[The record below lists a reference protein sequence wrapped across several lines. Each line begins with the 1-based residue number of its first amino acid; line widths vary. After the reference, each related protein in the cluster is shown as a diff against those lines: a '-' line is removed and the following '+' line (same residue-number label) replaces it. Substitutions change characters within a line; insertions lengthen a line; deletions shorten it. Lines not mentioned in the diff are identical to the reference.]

1 MQGKMLKF
9 EKDGETFETVDILPV
24 LPLRD
29 VVVFPYM
36 VIPLMV
42 GRPTSVAGIESAM
55 LGERLILLVSQLDGE
70 NEEPSGRDLNRVGV
84 IGRIL
89 QSVRLPDG
97 TLKVL
102 VEGLE
107 KARIRRYLPSQE
119 YLRARLELLP
129 FDQEGGKELQAL
141 SRKAMRLFEEYVKLN
156 SRLPDELLTAT
167 QNVDNLL
174 RQGYII
180 AGHLL
185 IRMSD
190 KQRILEAESLERHFA
205 LVCQYLNAEMEIL
218 RLERKI
224 DDNVKRQ
231 IMKNQR
237 EFYLQEQLK
246 AIHRELGHDE
256 EGYDEIEELRAQLRK
271 KKLPDEVLAKAEKE
285 VSKLSRMSSMS
296 PEATV
301 VRNYL
306 DWIVSLPWRETTK
319 SRLDVNEV
327 ARILDEDHYG
337 LRKIKDRIIEY
348 IAVAK
353 LAGELRGPILCF
365 VGPPGVGKTSL
376 GQSIA
381 RALGRKMTR
390 LSVGGVRDEAEI
402 RGHRRT
408 YIGAM
413 PGKIIQ
419 SMKRA
424 GVINPVILIDE
435 IDKMSTDYRGDPSS
449 ALLEVLDPEQNTQ
462 FVDHYLEVD
471 YDLSKVMFITTANY
485 AHQIPDPLRDRME
498 LITLPGY
505 LHDEKR
511 EIARRFLV
519 PKQVKAHGIKSGQ
532 VEITDKAIDSMI
544 ELYTREAGVRA
555 LERSIEAVC
564 RKTARKLAESV
575 RKRRKP
581 IRITPGM
588 LGDYLGV
595 PKFLETELEGSDR
608 VGLANGMAWTGAG
621 GALLQ
626 IEVAILDG
634 KGKLTL
640 TGKLGDVMKE
650 SAEAALTY
658 VRSRWRD
665 FGLEPDFYRKLDIHV
680 HVPEGATPKDGPSA
694 GVAITTAI
702 VSALSGVPVRRD
714 VSMTGEV
721 TLRGRVLPVG
731 GLNEK
736 TVAAVRAGVNVII
749 WPAANRKDLEELPRE
764 VREQADIRFVESV
777 DEALAIALAGPLPP
791 ASTKII
797 MPVADDSLDV
807 DTPAG
812 QYKH

>member
-1 MQGKMLKF
+1 MPETRLQF
-9 EKDGETFETVDILPV
+9 SKDGEEFETADILPV

-42 GRPTSVAGIESAM
+42 GRPNSVAGIESAM
-55 LGERLILLVSQLDGE
+55 LAERLILLVSQLDGE
-70 NEEPSGRDLNRVGV
+70 NEEPSGKDLNRVGV
-84 IGRIL
+84 VGRIL

-107 KARIRRYLPSQE
+107 KARIRRYLPGQE
-119 YLRARLELLP
+119 YLRARFEVLP
-129 FDQEGGKELQAL
+129 FDLAGGKELQAL

-185 IRMSD
+185 IRMTD

-256 EGYDEIEELRAQLRK
+256 EGYDEIEELRAQLQK
-271 KKLPDEVLAKAEKE
+271 KKLPAEVLAKAEKE
-285 VSKLSRMSSMS
+285 VTKLARMSAMS

-306 DWIVSLPWRETTK
+306 DWIVSLPWHEATK
-319 SRLDVNEV
+319 SRLEVDEV

-337 LRKIKDRIIEY
+337 LQKIKDRIVEY

-419 SMKRA
+419 SMKRV

-435 IDKMSTDYRGDPSS
+435 IDKLSTDYRGDPSS

-462 FVDHYLEVD
+462 FVDHYMEVD

-519 PKQVKAHGIKSGQ
+519 PKQIKAHGIKPEQ
-532 VEITDKAIDSMI
+532 VEITDRTIDSVI
-544 ELYTREAGVRA
+544 EHYTREAGVRT
-555 LERSIEAVC
+555 LERSIEAIC
-564 RKTARKLAESV
+564 RKSARKLAEG

-581 IRITPGM
+581 IRVTPGV
-588 LGDYLGV
+588 LGEFLGA
-595 PKFLETELEGSDR
+595 PKFLDTELEGADR

-626 IEVAILDG
+626 IEVATLDG

-665 FGLEPDFYRKLDIHV
+665 FGLEADFYRKLDIHI

-694 GVAITTAI
+694 GVAIATAI

-736 TVAAVRAGVNVII
+736 TVAALRAGVNVII
-749 WPAANRKDLEELPRE
+749 WPAANRKDQEELPRE
-764 VREQADIRFVESV
+764 VRERADIRFVESV
-777 DEALAIALAGPLPP
+777 DEALAIALAAPLPP
-791 ASTKII
+791 ATGLGPTTTAREVQESA
-797 MPVADDSLDV
+797 PGS
-807 DTPAG
+807 
-812 QYKH
+812 QYQH